1 MTMLTNFRW
10 ERFAQRVAK
19 GDGEGAAYTAAFGVK
34 GETAEVN
41 GSKLLTRPDIAQRVA
56 ELRQQAV
63 GAPAVDGAT
72 TATIF
77 HPRELMPAARQGPGR
92 PTVRSPEI
100 AAAICD
106 AIANGQSLYR
116 ITERPDMPSY
126 SAVMVWL
133 REDQEFQQHYAQ
145 AREAQADFLAEEALE
160 IADKGSGDVQ
170 RDRLRFDA
178 RVWYAGKLRPKK
190 YGPIK
195 AEGPALNVGVNVG
208 MVFADERRMELIRKK
223 RLANAS

>member
-1 MTMLTNFRW
+1 MLTNFRW

-19 GDGEGAAYTAAFGVK
+19 GDSQAAAYTAAFGVE

-63 GAPAVDGAT
+63 GAPAVDGPA

-77 HPRELMPAARQGPGR
+77 HPRELIPAARQGPGR

-133 REDQEFQQHYAQ
+133 REDQEFQQHYAL

-190 YGPIK
+190 YGVAKPDGPIF
-195 AEGPALNVGVNVG
+195 NVGVQVG
-208 MVFADERRMELIRKK
+208 VLTDERRMELIRKK
-223 RLANAS
+223 RLANAEG

>member
-1 MTMLTNFRW
+1 MLTNFRW

-19 GDGEGAAYTAAFGVK
+19 GDSQAAAYTAAFGVE

-63 GAPAVDGAT
+63 GAPDVDGAA

-77 HPRELMPAARQGPGR
+77 HPRELMLAARQGPGR

-100 AAAICD
+100 ATAICD
-106 AIANGQSLYR
+106 AIANGHSLYR

-190 YGPIK
+190 YGVAKPDGPIF
-195 AEGPALNVGVNVG
+195 NVGVQVG
-208 MVFADERRMELIRKK
+208 VLTDERRMELIRKK
-223 RLANAS
+223 RLANAD